1 MKDNGQD
8 SLLTFLAGMAVG
20 AIAMLLFAPES
31 GSQVR
36 QRLGRYAREAG
47 EELAEEGTAAWERG
61 RRAVDSAVERGKD
74 YVERGKDYVEG
85 ARETLRDKASAIAD
99 EVGNKYQEFQQG
111 RGAK

>member
-8 SLLTFLAGMAVG
+8 SLLTFLTGMAVG

-74 YVERGKDYVEG
+74 YVEG

-111 RGAK
+111 RGTK